1 MMCGN
6 ERRRPAVRGR
16 AGIVRGVKQL
26 VCAIVV
32 WGSLLGTAV
41 AQGPVNASPEQ
52 EREYEAAF
60 QEMLRKPADLDV
72 LFKFA
77 TIATKTGDYEGAI
90 SALERMLLVNPDLPR
105 VRLELAVLYYRL
117 GSFEVSRTYL
127 ETVVASPGISPEVR
141 ARAEQYLA
149 EVEKRGSRSR
159 FVGEVF
165 GGVRYQSN
173 ANLGPPT
180 SSVRLF
186 GQTANLNQSAIGTA
200 DWGVVASGYV
210 RHIYD
215 LGGQDKGAL
224 ETQLTGYANRQ
235 FQISQANVSILD
247 LTSGPRF
254 QAFQGIFEDVTI
266 KPLFSLGYIW
276 VNDVPYYGSY
286 GSGIEVG
293 SLLTDKLRNTTNVV
307 YRRLLYQD
315 SWYLPNNFVYTGNE
329 YSANTTFQ
337 YALTDV
343 VAIFGNSNVQRY
355 MTDNYPSYS
364 YILLGVGGGLQFRFA
379 DPLFKSELPW
389 SIALSANLQWW
400 TYDQPDPIIDPSVT
414 RQQNDTILNIALSV
428 PFDERTTMTI
438 SGGRFVRS
446 ASLPNYDFVNNSFL
460 MGVSWRF

>member
-1 MMCGN
+1 
-6 ERRRPAVRGR
+6 VRCL
-16 AGIVRGVKQL
+16 KQL
-26 VCAIVV
+26 ACAFVV
-32 WGSLLGTAV
+32 WGTLFSAAL
-41 AQGPVNASPEQ
+41 AQGPVNATVEQ

-77 TIATKTGDYEGAI
+77 TIAIKTGDYEGAI

-117 GSFEVSRTYL
+117 GSFEISRTYL
-127 ETVVASPGISPEVR
+127 EAVLASPGLQAEVR
-141 ARAEQYLA
+141 TRAEQYLA
-149 EVEKRGSRSR
+149 EVEKRSSRSR

-165 GGVRYQSN
+165 SGVRYQSN

-186 GQTANLNQSAIGTA
+186 GQTANLNQAGVGTA
-200 DWGVVASGYV
+200 DWGVVGSGYV

-215 LGGQDKGAL
+215 LGTQDRGAL

-254 QAFQGIFEDVTI
+254 QAFQGIFEDVSI
-266 KPLFSLGYIW
+266 KPLMSLGYIW
-276 VNDVPYYGSY
+276 VNDAPYYGSY
-286 GSGIEVG
+286 GSGVEFG
-293 SLLTDKLRNTTNVV
+293 ALLSDKLRNTSNVV
-307 YRRLLYQD
+307 YRRLMYQD
-315 SWYLPNNFVYTGNE
+315 SWYLPFNSQYTGNE

-337 YALTDV
+337 YALTEV
-343 VAIFGNSNVQRY
+343 VSIFANGNLQRY
-355 MTDNYPSYS
+355 MTDNSPQFSYM
-364 YILLGVGGGLQFRFA
+364 LLGAGGGMQFRFA
-379 DPLFKSELPW
+379 DPLFKSQLPW

-400 TYDQPDPIIDPSVT
+400 NYDQPDPIIDPSAS
-414 RQQNDTILNIALSV
+414 RQQSDVILNITLSV
-428 PFDERTTMTI
+428 PFDERTTMVV

-446 ASLPNYDFVNNSFL
+446 SNIPNYDFVNNSFL

>member
-1 MMCGN
+1 V
-6 ERRRPAVRGR
+6 RRL
-16 AGIVRGVKQL
+16 KQIA
-26 VCAIVV
+26 CALFF
-32 WGSLLGTAV
+32 LLGLASPTL
-41 AQGPVNASPEQ
+41 AQGPVNATADQ
-52 EREYEAAF
+52 EREYDAAF
-60 QEMLRKPADLDV
+60 QEMLRRPADLDV

-117 GSFEVSRTYL
+117 GSFEISRTYL
-127 ETVVASPGISPEVR
+127 ETVLATANIPPEVR
-141 ARAEQYLA
+141 TRAEQYLA
-149 EVEKRGSRSR
+149 EVEKRNSRSR

-186 GQTANLNQSAIGTA
+186 GQTANLNQAALGTA
-200 DWGVVASGYV
+200 DWGVVSSGYV

-215 LGGQDKGAL
+215 LGNQDRGQL

-235 FQISQANVSILD
+235 FQVSTANVSILD

-254 QAFQGIFEDVTI
+254 QAFQGIFEDVSI
-266 KPLFSLGYIW
+266 KPMGLLGFIW

-286 GSGIEVG
+286 GSAVEVG
-293 SLLTDKLRNTTNVV
+293 SLLSNKLRNTTYFS

-315 SWYLPNNFVYTGNE
+315 SWYLPANNVYTGNE

-337 YALTDV
+337 YALTDIV
-343 VAIFGNSNVQRY
+343 SIFANTNVQRF
-355 MTDNYPSYS
+355 MADNFAQYS
-364 YILLGVGGGLQFRFA
+364 YLLGGVGGGMQFRFP
-379 DPLFKSELPW
+379 DPLFKSQLPW
-389 SIALSANLQWW
+389 TISLSANVQWW
-400 TYDQPDPIIDPSVT
+400 GYDQADPIIDPDVV
-414 RQQNDTILNIALSV
+414 RQQNDTILNISLAI
-428 PFDERTTMTI
+428 PFDERTTLTI

-446 ASLPNYDFVNNSFL
+446 ANLPNYSFENNSFL

>member
-1 MMCGN
+1 
-6 ERRRPAVRGR
+6 V
-16 AGIVRGVKQL
+16 AGLRQL
-26 VCAIVV
+26 VCILVACV
-32 WGSLLGTAV
+32 SLFGTAF

-117 GSFEVSRTYL
+117 GSFEVARTYL
-127 ETVVASPGISPEVR
+127 ETVLATQGIPPEMR

-149 EVEKRGSRSR
+149 EVEKRQSRSR

-186 GQTANLNQSAIGTA
+186 GQTANLNQAALGTA
-200 DWGVVASGYV
+200 DWGVVSSGFV

-215 LGGQDKGAL
+215 LGGQDRGAL

-235 FQISQANVSILD
+235 FQVSQANVSILD

-266 KPLFSLGYIW
+266 KPLLSLGYIW
-276 VNDVPYYGSY
+276 VNDVSYYGSY
-286 GSGIEVG
+286 GSGVEVG
-293 SLLTDKLRNTTNVV
+293 ALLSDRLRNTSNFV

-315 SWYLPNNFVYTGNE
+315 SSYLPFNSLFTGNE
-329 YSANTTFQ
+329 YSANTTFM
-337 YALTDV
+337 YNLTEV
-343 VAIFGNSNVQRY
+343 VQIFANANVQRY
-355 MTDNYPSYS
+355 MTDNSPQYS
-364 YILLGVGGGLQFRFA
+364 YLLGGVGGGMQFRFA
-379 DPLFKSELPW
+379 DPLFKSDLPW
-389 SIALSANLQWW
+389 TIALSANLQWW
-400 TYDQPDPIIDPSVT
+400 GYDQPDPTIDPTVT
-414 RQQNDTILNIALSV
+414 RYQNDVILNITLAV
-428 PFDERTTMTI
+428 PFDERTTLTI

-446 ASLPNYDFVNNSFL
+446 ANLPNYDFINNSFL
-460 MGVSWRF
+460 MGVTWRF

>member
-1 MMCGN
+1 M
-6 ERRRPAVRGR
+6 RRLSQLACVLFFLFGPASP
-16 AGIVRGVKQL
+16 AL
-26 VCAIVV
+26 
-32 WGSLLGTAV
+32 
-41 AQGPVNASPEQ
+41 AQGPVNATADQ

-117 GSFEVSRTYL
+117 GSFEIARTYL
-127 ETVVASPGISPEVR
+127 EAVLATANIPPEVK

-149 EVEKRGSRSR
+149 EVDKRNSRSR

-186 GQTANLNQSAIGTA
+186 GQTANLNQSALGTA
-200 DWGVVASGYV
+200 DWGVVSSGYV

-215 LGGQDKGAL
+215 LGSQDRGQL

-235 FQISQANVSILD
+235 FQVSTANVSILD

-254 QAFQGIFEDVTI
+254 QAFQGIFEDVSI
-266 KPLFSLGYIW
+266 KPMGLFGFIW

-286 GSGIEVG
+286 GSAVEVG
-293 SLLTDKLRNTTNVV
+293 ALLSNKLRNTTYVS

-315 SWYLPNNFVYTGNE
+315 SWYLPANNVYTGNE

-343 VAIFGNSNVQRY
+343 VSIFANGNVQRF
-355 MTDNYPSYS
+355 MDDNFAQYS
-364 YILLGVGGGLQFRFA
+364 YVLGGVGGGMQFRFP
-379 DPLFKSELPW
+379 DPLFKSQLPW
-389 SIALSANLQWW
+389 TISLSANVQWW
-400 TYDQPDPIIDPSVT
+400 SYDQADPIIDPDVV
-414 RQQNDTILNIALSV
+414 RQQNDTILNISLAV
-428 PFDERTTMTI
+428 PFDERTTLTI

-446 ASLPNYDFVNNSFL
+446 ANLPNYSFENNSFL

>member
-1 MMCGN
+1 V
-6 ERRRPAVRGR
+6 RRL
-16 AGIVRGVKQL
+16 KQL
-26 VCAIVV
+26 VCAFF
-32 WGSLLGTAV
+32 LGTILCGTAGAPAM
-41 AQGPVNASPEQ
+41 AQGPVNATAEQ

-60 QEMLRKPADLDV
+60 QDMLRRPADLDV

-77 TIATKTGDYEGAI
+77 TIATRTGDYEGAI

-127 ETVVASPGISPEVR
+127 ETVLASPGITPEVR
-141 ARAEQYLA
+141 ARAQQYLA
-149 EVEKRGSRSR
+149 EVEKRSARSR

-165 GGVRYQSN
+165 AGVRYQSN

-200 DWGVVASGYV
+200 DWGVVGSGYV

-235 FQISQANVSILD
+235 FQLSQANVSILD

-266 KPLFSLGYIW
+266 KPLMSLGYIW

-286 GSGIEVG
+286 GSGVEFRLSPADVPGQLVSAVQQPLHRQRVVG
-293 SLLTDKLRNTTNVV
+293 QHDVPVRLDRGRGAVRQRQRPALYDRQLTAVQLRAAG
-307 YRRLLYQD
+307 RRRRHA
-315 SWYLPNNFVYTGNE
+315 V
-329 YSANTTFQ
+329 
-337 YALTDV
+337 
-343 VAIFGNSNVQRY
+343 
-355 MTDNYPSYS
+355 
-364 YILLGVGGGLQFRFA
+364 
-379 DPLFKSELPW
+379 PL
-389 SIALSANLQWW
+389 
-400 TYDQPDPIIDPSVT
+400 
-414 RQQNDTILNIALSV
+414 R
-428 PFDERTTMTI
+428 
-438 SGGRFVRS
+438 RS
-446 ASLPNYDFVNNSFL
+446 AVQEPAAMEHLALGEFAVVELRRTRRDRRPEP
-460 MGVSWRF
+460 

>member
-1 MMCGN
+1 MF
-6 ERRRPAVRGR
+6 
-16 AGIVRGVKQL
+16 GV
-26 VCAIVV
+26 AF
-32 WGSLLGTAV
+32 
-41 AQGPVNASPEQ
+41 AQGPVNASVDQ
-52 EREYEAAF
+52 EREYDAAF
-60 QEMLRKPADLDV
+60 QEMLRRPADLEV

-127 ETVVASPGISPEVR
+127 EAVLASPNIQPEVR

-149 EVEKRGSRSR
+149 EVEKRNSRSR
-159 FVGEVF
+159 FVGEAF
-165 GGVRYQSN
+165 AGVRYQSN

-186 GQTANLNQSAIGTA
+186 GQTANLNNSAIGTA
-200 DWGVVASGYV
+200 DWGVVSSGYV

-215 LGGQDKGAL
+215 LGGQDRGQL

-235 FQISQANVSILD
+235 FQLSTANVSILD

-266 KPLFSLGYIW
+266 KPMGLLGFIW
-276 VNDVPYYGSY
+276 VNDQPYYGSY
-286 GSGIEVG
+286 GSGVEVG
-293 SLLTDKLRNTTNVV
+293 SLLADKLRNTTNFV
-307 YRRLLYQD
+307 YRRLMYQD
-315 SWYLPNNFVYTGNE
+315 SWYLPTNNVYTGNE

-337 YALTDV
+337 YALTEV
-343 VAIFGNSNVQRY
+343 IALFANTNVQRY
-355 MTDNYPSYS
+355 MTDNFAQYS
-364 YILLGVGGGLQFRFA
+364 YLVGGVGGGMQFRFA
-379 DPLFKSELPW
+379 DPLFKSQLPW
-389 SIALSANLQWW
+389 TISLSANVQWW
-400 TYDQPDPIIDPSVT
+400 GYDQADPIIDPGVV
-414 RQQNDTILNIALSV
+414 RQQNDTILNVTLSV
-428 PFDERTTMTI
+428 PFDDRTTMTV

-446 ASLPNYDFVNNSFL
+446 SNIPNYEFTNNSFL

>member
-1 MMCGN
+1 VGLC
-6 ERRRPAVRGR
+6 
-16 AGIVRGVKQL
+16 
-26 VCAIVV
+26 
-32 WGSLLGTAV
+32 STAF
-41 AQGPVNASPEQ
+41 AQGPVNATPEQ

-77 TIATKTGDYEGAI
+77 TIATRTGDYEGAI

-127 ETVVASPGISPEVR
+127 EAVLATPGIPPEMR

-149 EVEKRGSRSR
+149 EVEKRQNRSR
-159 FVGEVF
+159 FVAEVF

-186 GQTANLNQSAIGTA
+186 GQTANLNQSAVGSA
-200 DWGVVASGYV
+200 DWGVVSSGFV

-254 QAFQGIFEDVTI
+254 QAFQGIFEDVTV
-266 KPLFSLGYIW
+266 KPLMSLGYIW

-286 GSGIEVG
+286 GSGVEVG
-293 SLLTDKLRNTTNVV
+293 ALMSDRLRNTTNFV

-315 SWYLPNNFVYTGNE
+315 SWYLPFNSLYTGNE
-329 YSANTTFQ
+329 YSANTTFMFN
-337 YALTDV
+337 LTEV
-343 VAIFGNSNVQRY
+343 IQLFANANVQRY
-355 MTDNYPSYS
+355 MTDNSPQYNYT
-364 YILLGVGGGLQFRFA
+364 LGGVGAGMQFRFA
-379 DPLFKSELPW
+379 DPLFKSDLPW

-400 TYDQPDPIIDPSVT
+400 GYDQPDPVVDPTVT
-414 RQQNDTILNIALSV
+414 RYQNDVILNITLAV

-446 ASLPNYDFVNNSFL
+446 ANIPNYDFVNNSFL

>member
-1 MMCGN
+1 M
-6 ERRRPAVRGR
+6 GR
-16 AGIVRGVKQL
+16 LKQL
-26 VCAIVV
+26 VCAFVI
-32 WGSLLGTAV
+32 WASLFGTSIAPAV
-41 AQGPVNASPEQ
+41 AQGPVNASAEQ

-127 ETVVASPGISPEVR
+127 EAVVATQGIPPEVR

-149 EVEKRGSRSR
+149 EVEKRNSRSR

-165 GGVRYQSN
+165 AGVRYQSN

-200 DWGVVASGYV
+200 DWGVVGSGYV

-224 ETQLTGYANRQ
+224 ETQFTGYANRQ

-266 KPLFSLGYIW
+266 KPLMSLGYIW

-286 GSGIEVG
+286 GSGVEAG
-293 SLLTDKLRNTTNVV
+293 ALLSDKLRNTSNVV
-307 YRRLLYQD
+307 YRRLMYQD
-315 SWYLPNNFVYTGNE
+315 SWYLPFNSLYTGNE

-337 YALTDV
+337 YALTEV
-343 VAIFGNSNVQRY
+343 VALFANGNLQRY
-355 MTDNYPSYS
+355 MTDNSPQYS
-364 YILLGVGGGLQFRFA
+364 YMLLGVGGGMQFRFA
-379 DPLFKSELPW
+379 DPLFKSQLPW

-400 TYDQPDPIIDPSVT
+400 NYDQPDPVVDPIVS
-414 RQQNDTILNIALSV
+414 RQQNDVILNITLSV
-428 PFDERTTMTI
+428 PFDDRTTMTV

-446 ASLPNYDFVNNSFL
+446 SNIPNYDFTNNSFL

>member
-1 MMCGN
+1 
-6 ERRRPAVRGR
+6 VRGL
-16 AGIVRGVKQL
+16 KQL
-26 VCAIVV
+26 VCAFVI
-32 WGSLLGTAV
+32 LLGIFGEAV

-127 ETVVASPGISPEVR
+127 ETVLATQGIGPEMR

-149 EVEKRGSRSR
+149 EVEKRQSRSR

-186 GQTANLNQSAIGTA
+186 GQTANLNQSALGTA
-200 DWGVVASGYV
+200 DWGVVSSGFV

-215 LGGQDKGAL
+215 LGGQDRGAL

-266 KPLFSLGYIW
+266 KPLLSAGYIW

-286 GSGIEVG
+286 GSGVEVG
-293 SLLTDKLRNTTNVV
+293 ALLTDRLRNTTNLV
-307 YRRLLYQD
+307 YRRLLYQN
-315 SWYLPNNFVYTGNE
+315 SGYLPFNSLYTGNE
-329 YSANTTFQ
+329 YSANTTFM
-337 YALTDV
+337 YNLTEIV
-343 VAIFGNSNVQRY
+343 QIFANGNVQRY
-355 MTDNYPSYS
+355 MTDNSPQYS
-364 YILLGVGGGLQFRFA
+364 YMLGGVGGGMQFRFA
-379 DPLFKSELPW
+379 DPLFKSDLPW
-389 SIALSANLQWW
+389 TIALAANLQWW
-400 TYDQPDPIIDPSVT
+400 GYDQPDPVIDPTVT
-414 RQQNDTILNIALSV
+414 RQQNDVILNITLAV
-428 PFDERTTMTI
+428 PFDERTTMTV

-446 ASLPNYDFVNNSFL
+446 ANIPNYQFVNNSFL